1 MTALEWDRTGE
12 RQYETGV
19 DHVALFVMDE
29 TGTTYGAGVAWNGVT
44 AITESPSG
52 AESTAQYADNI
63 KYLNLVSAEEF
74 GATLEAFMYPD
85 EFYPCD
91 GVKKLTNGTY
101 ISGQTRRTFA
111 LAYRTLVGND
121 TQGTDHGYKIHV
133 VYGLTATPSEKA
145 NNTVNDSPEAS
156 TFSWELSS
164 TPVNV
169 AGHKPTSHVWVS
181 SLDHTDD
188 GVMAKLEAKLFGDT
202 SNEPTL
208 VMPDELDALL
218 TAGE

>member
-1 MTALEWDRTGE
+1 MTALEWDKTGE
-12 RQYETGV
+12 RLYETGV

-29 TGTTYGAGVAWNGVT
+29 TGATYGTGVAWNGVT

-85 EFYPCD
+85 EFYPW
-91 GVKKLTNGTY
+91 
-101 ISGQTRRTFA
+101 TRRTFA

-121 TQGTDHGYKIHV
+121 TKGTDYGYKIHV
-133 VYGLTATPSEKA
+133 AYGLTATPSEKA
-145 NNTVNDSPEAS
+145 NNTVNDSPEAA

-169 AGHKPTSHVWVS
+169 AGHKATSHVWVS

-188 GVMAKLEAKLFGDT
+188 GVMAKLEAKLFGDEL
-202 SNEPTL
+202 NEPTL
-208 VMPDELDALL
+208 VMPAELDALL

>member
-1 MTALEWDRTGE
+1 MTALEWDKTGE
-12 RQYETGV
+12 RLYETGV

-29 TGTTYGAGVAWNGVT
+29 TGTSYGTGVAWNGVT

-91 GVKKLTNGTY
+91 GVQKLTNGTY

-121 TQGTDHGYKIHV
+121 TKGTDYGYKIHV

-169 AGHKPTSHVWVS
+169 AGHKATSHVWVS
-181 SLDHTDD
+181 SLDHDDD
-188 GVMAKLEAKLFGDT
+188 GVMQKLEEKLFG
-202 SNEPTL
+202 SAEGEPTL
-208 VMPDELDALL
+208 VMPAELDALL
-218 TAGE
+218 TAGA

>member
-1 MTALEWDRTGE
+1 MTALEWDKTGE
-12 RQYETGV
+12 RLYETGV

-29 TGTTYGAGVAWNGVT
+29 TGASYGTGVAWNGVT

-91 GVKKLTNGTY
+91 GVQKLTNGTY
-101 ISGQTRRTFA
+101 VSGQNRRTFA

-121 TQGTDHGYKIHV
+121 TKGTDYGYKIHV
-133 VYGLTATPSEKA
+133 AYGLTATPSEKA
-145 NNTVNDSPEAS
+145 NNTVNDSPEAA

-164 TPVNV
+164 TPVTV
-169 AGHKPTSHVWVS
+169 PGHKATSHIWVS
-181 SLDHTDD
+181 SLDHAED
-188 GVMAKLEAKLFGDT
+188 GAMQKLEQKLFGGADG
-202 SNEPTL
+202 EPTL
-208 VMPDELDALL
+208 LMPNEIDALL

>member
-1 MTALEWDRTGE
+1 MTALVWDQTGE
-12 RQYETGV
+12 RLYETGV

-29 TGTTYGAGVAWNGVT
+29 TGANYGKGVAWNGVT

-91 GVKKLTNGTY
+91 GVQKLTNGTY

-121 TQGTDHGYKIHV
+121 TKGTDYGYKIHV
-133 VYGLTATPSEKA
+133 AYGLTATPSEKA

-164 TPVNV
+164 TPVTV
-169 AGHKPTSHVWVS
+169 AGHKATSHVWVS
-181 SLDHTDD
+181 SLDHTED
-188 GVMAKLEAKLFGDT
+188 GVMAKLEAKLFGGSDA
-202 SNEPTL
+202 EPTL
-208 VMPDELDALL
+208 LMPDALDALL
-218 TAGE
+218 AASE